1 MNLAEKEGHVNSCH
15 FQSDTVTA
23 DQQDQREAAACESSS
38 ECILQNLT
46 SDISLVPLQANWLY
60 ALKAL

>member
-46 SDISLVPLQANWLY
+46 SDISLLFLMY
-60 ALKAL
+60 H